1 MVGCSRLTLIH
12 DAMLMTELVPGYG
25 EIEVFV
31 EHIVEEP
38 IINSDLEDV
47 DDDYNGNVDDD
58 HHVDEDEVVDVDE
71 DDDDDDDLYDRYTD
85 MMDDEVLD
93 QNANNSDADNSD
105 ADNSD
110 NDSWDSVED
119 DEQPEVMGAG
129 VLHSD
134 YESEDLHSDG
144 QGLTESESESD
155 GNNAEVDANAD
166 VESSAGVYGRRP
178 RVESRRPT
186 FPIFR
191 PVARAKDIRFELG
204 MLFTSTKQFKE
215 AMTECYKN
223 PRMTT
228 KFLAK
233 KLVGRVKD
241 QPDIKLRSI
250 QKKVHKKY
258 VTHISQSKAYRAK
271 AKAMDIL
278 EGSHIEQYNM
288 LWDYCE
294 ELRRSNPGSTVLM
307 KVQSFNEGEMEAEDV
322 SQIRDPVFQRLYVCF
337 EACKTGFKNACRPF
351 IGLDACHLKGPYGG
365 QLIAAVGRDPNEE
378 YFPLAFAV
386 VEAETYD
393 SWTWFLKLLDAD
405 VGENRRMTYMSDQ
418 QKGLVQCFETAF
430 PTQEHRSC
438 CRHIY
443 NNLKRR
449 HPGILIKELF
459 WRAAQATYIQEFEKV
474 MSELKEVDV
483 GAHKWLEELPLKT
496 WTRSKFTGNAKSDAL
511 LNNMCECFNSKIIE
525 AREKPII
532 SLVEDIR
539 LYLMRRFQYNR
550 EGILK
555 IQSELCLKIRKK
567 VFKLKQGSNK
577 WEVAWAGELL
587 FEVKDFFE
595 SFTVDLNEK
604 SCTCQRWKLTGGHL
618 GGLRKIESESLMNQK
633 LEPSLEELALSKKCK
648 KCGKLGH
655 NKRSCKGEVGGNSKL
670 PQARGEKRKMR
681 KGGSM
686 AAAAPAASSVVTA
699 SRGSSIT

>member
-1 MVGCSRLTLIH
+1 MGYAFINRLWFRVPGIIIEDGGLQQVNSDH

-47 DDDYNGNVDDD
+47 DDDYN
-58 HHVDEDEVVDVDE
+58 
-71 DDDDDDDLYDRYTD
+71 
-85 MMDDEVLD
+85 D
-93 QNANNSDADNSD
+93 QNANNNDADNSDADNSD
-105 ADNSD
+105 ADNSND
-110 NDSWDSVED
+110 DSWDSVED
-119 DEQPEVMGAG
+119 DEQPEIMGAG

-134 YESEDLHSDG
+134 YESEVLYSDG
-144 QGLTESESESD
+144 QGLTESD
-155 GNNAEVDANAD
+155 GNNAEVEANAD

-178 RVESRRPT
+178 RVESRRPA

-215 AMTECYKN
+215 AIIEYAVEGGWGIRFVKNDKVRVRAICQEGCKFIAFLAKLPRELTFQLKTLQLEHSCSRCFKN
-223 PRMTT
+223 PKMTT

-250 QKKVHKKY
+250 QKKVRKKY

-278 EGSHIEQYNM
+278 ESSHIEQYNM

-294 ELRRSNPGSTVLM
+294 ELRRFNPGSTVLM
-307 KVQSFNEGEMEAEDV
+307 KVQSFNEGEMEAED
-322 SQIRDPVFQRLYVCF
+322 
-337 EACKTGFKNACRPF
+337 
-351 IGLDACHLKGPYGG
+351 
-365 QLIAAVGRDPNEE
+365 
-378 YFPLAFAV
+378 
-386 VEAETYD
+386 
-393 SWTWFLKLLDAD
+393 
-405 VGENRRMTYMSDQ
+405 
-418 QKGLVQCFETAF
+418 GLVQCFETAF

-449 HPGILIKELF
+449 HSGILIKELF

-474 MSELKEVDV
+474 ISELKEVDV
-483 GAHKWLEELPLKT
+483 GAHKWLEGLPLKT

-539 LYLMRRFQYNR
+539 LYLMRKFQYNR

-555 IQSELCLKIRKK
+555 IQFELCPKIRKK
-567 VFKLKQGSNK
+567 IFKLKQGSYK
-577 WEVAWAGELL
+577 WEVAWAGEL
-587 FEVKDFFE
+587 
-595 SFTVDLNEK
+595 
-604 SCTCQRWKLTGGHL
+604 
-618 GGLRKIESESLMNQK
+618 
-633 LEPSLEELALSKKCK
+633 
-648 KCGKLGH
+648 
-655 NKRSCKGEVGGNSKL
+655 
-670 PQARGEKRKMR
+670 
-681 KGGSM
+681 
-686 AAAAPAASSVVTA
+686 
-699 SRGSSIT
+699 